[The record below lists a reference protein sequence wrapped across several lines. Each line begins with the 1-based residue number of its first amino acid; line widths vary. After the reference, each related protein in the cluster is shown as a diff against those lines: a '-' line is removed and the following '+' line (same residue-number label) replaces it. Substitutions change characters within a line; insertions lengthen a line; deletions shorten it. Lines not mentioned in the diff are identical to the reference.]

1 MDKQL
6 IKTIEEITLD
16 EDLREIERLLIKT
29 GRIFNLIEYQSKDN
43 IANAKN
49 MKKALEN
56 VFVVQKRLSKL
67 KDLKQKENNVK

>member
-49 MKKALEN
+49 MQKALEN
-56 VFVVQKRLSKL
+56 VFVVQKRLSK
-67 KDLKQKENNVK
+67 